1 MQNQN
6 IIRVMEINVNEATR
20 RITAESGLSWPA
32 GLSRD
37 RLLEAYRTMCLSRA
51 LDVRIWTLNRQ
62 GKAAIAASAQGH
74 EAAQVATVM
83 ATDPSRD
90 RYLIYYRQ
98 LTAMLALGTTPTEM
112 LMQFLARDGE
122 MLSAA
127 RQFPLHGSHPR
138 VDLFSFSNVVGTQL
152 PQSVGVALADKMKGR
167 DAVTVSF
174 FGDGAASQGDCH
186 EAMNFAGIHNVPV
199 VFLCENNRYAISVP
213 LSQQMPV
220 ESIASRASAYG
231 IPGVEVDGTDIVAS
245 YEAIKEAVDRA
256 RSGDGA
262 SLVELR
268 IERLL
273 PHTTDDDHT
282 RYRSAEDIAKMLE
295 LDPLPITEAMLRR
308 HGILDDATDAEFK
321 EAARRAVD
329 DATDAAE
336 AMPFPPVE
344 DMYRGVL
351 ESDSGVT
358 SNG

>member
-1 MQNQN
+1 MQT
-6 IIRVMEINVNEATR
+6 IIRVMS
-20 RITAESGLSWPA
+20 ESPNLTTVGADLQLP
-32 GLSRD
+32 GDLTHE
-37 RLLEAYRTMCLSRA
+37 RLLEAYKTMCLSRA
-51 LDVRIWTLNRQ
+51 LDIRIWTLNRQ

-83 ATDPSRD
+83 ATDPARD

-98 LTAMLALGTTPTEM
+98 LTATLMLGTTPTEM
-112 LMQFLARDGE
+112 LMQFLAKEGE
-122 MLSAA
+122 ILSAA

-152 PQSVGVALADKMKGR
+152 PQAVGVALADKMKGR
-167 DAVTVSF
+167 DAVTISF

-213 LSQQMPV
+213 LAQQMPV

-245 YEAIKEAVDRA
+245 YEAVKEAVDRA
-256 RSGDGA
+256 RSGGGA
-262 SLVELR
+262 SLVEMR
-268 IERLL
+268 VERLL

-282 RYRSAEDIAKMLE
+282 RYRTADDIERMRD
-295 LDPLPITEAMLRR
+295 LDPLPITEQMLRR
-308 HGILDDATDAEFK
+308 HGILDDETDAEFK
-321 EAARRAVD
+321 EVARRAVD
-329 DATDAAE
+329 DATDEVE
-336 AMPFPPVE
+336 AMPFPDIA

-351 ESDSGVT
+351 ESDAG
-358 SNG
+358 SNSHA